1 MLVIAVMFCGRCR
14 AHQFSCAG
22 GFTAAMGLF
31 DKIRAEFVD
40 IIEWL
45 DDTRHTLVWR
55 FPRYQNEIKNGAK
68 LIVRPGQMA
77 IFVSEGQLADI
88 FGPGTHDLTT
98 ANLPILSTLKGWKY
112 GFNSPFKSEVYFVS
126 TRPVTDLKWGT
137 PNPIMLRDP
146 EFGPIRIRAFGT
158 YVLKATDPNALLKEI
173 VGTNAS
179 VSTDEVT
186 ELVRSIIVEA
196 FTDMLGS
203 SQIAALDLASKYRT
217 LAGDLQKLAVER
229 IDDEYGLD
237 IPQLLIVNISL
248 PEEVEK
254 ALDTRTKMSLLGD
267 LDRYQQYQMGTAVTM
282 AASNPASGG
291 AADGLGLGLG
301 FAMANRMSGAL
312 GGMPGVMPGVMPGA
326 MPAAVGMA
334 PPPAPSVASWYVAA
348 NGQTLGPF
356 SPEQM
361 ATALG
366 SGQLQPSALVW
377 SAGMAQW
384 TSVSQVPQLASIAQM
399 PPPPP
404 PPAPPAV

>member
-1 MLVIAVMFCGRCR
+1 
-14 AHQFSCAG
+14 
-22 GFTAAMGLF
+22 MGLF

-77 IFVSEGQLADI
+77 VFVSEGQLADT
-88 FGPGTHDLTT
+88 FVPGTYDLTT
-98 ANLPILSTLKGWKY
+98 SNLPILSTLKGWKY

-173 VGTNAS
+173 VGTNAE

-217 LAGDLQKLAVER
+217 LAGELQKMVIER

-237 IPQLLIVNISL
+237 IPQLFIVNISL

-254 ALDTRTKMSLLGD
+254 ALDTRTKMSVLGD

-301 FAMANRMSGAL
+301 FAMANRMGGAL
-312 GGMPGVMPGVMPGA
+312 GGMPAA
-326 MPAAVGMA
+326 MPAAMPGSVGMA
-334 PPPAPSVASWYVAA
+334 PPPAPLVPSWYVAA

-356 SPEQM
+356 SQEQL

-366 SGQLQPSALVW
+366 SGQLQPSSLVW
-377 SAGMAQW
+377 SAGMPQW
-384 TSVSQVPQLASIAQM
+384 TSISQVPQLASIAQM
-399 PPPPP
+399 PPPTP